1 MQTFL
6 VTALIFGIAMIAM
19 AVGVIFSNRQLKGS
33 CGGAEKDCSCSL
45 AKRREC
51 RAVAQGGEGHSADQD
66 ERDAA

>member
-6 VTALIFGIAMIAM
+6 VTAVIFGVAMIAM

-33 CGGAEKDCSCSL
+33 CGGAEKDCSCGP

-51 RAVAQGGEGHSADQD
+51 QAVAQGADAASAEQD

>member
-6 VTALIFGIAMIAM
+6 VTAVIFGVAMIAM

-33 CGGAEKDCSCSL
+33 CGGAQKDCSCSP

-51 RAVAQGGEGHSADQD
+51 KAVAQGAEGARTEQD

>member
-6 VTALIFGIAMIAM
+6 VTALVFAVAMIAM

-33 CGGAEKDCSCSL
+33 CGGAQKDCSCSP

-51 RAVAQGGEGHSADQD
+51 KAVTQDAEDRGAAQD